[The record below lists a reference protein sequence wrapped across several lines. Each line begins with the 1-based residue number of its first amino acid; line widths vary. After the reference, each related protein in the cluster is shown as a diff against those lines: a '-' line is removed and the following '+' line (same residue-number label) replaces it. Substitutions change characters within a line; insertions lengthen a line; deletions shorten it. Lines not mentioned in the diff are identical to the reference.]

1 MPQHQADLMSPAI
14 EALHAA
20 RSALTVAG
28 GRIALAQRHLDRG
41 DDGARIAGDL
51 AIVPDHLAL
60 IASAI
65 DHLAQAALACE
76 RTGPLTDR
84 LLQPEAIH

>member
-1 MPQHQADLMSPAI
+1 MSHYEMDLMSPAI

-28 GRIALAQRHLDRG
+28 GRVALAQRHMDRG
-41 DDGARIAGDL
+41 DALDRIACDL
-51 AIVPDHLAL
+51 ATVPEHLAL

-76 RTGPLTDR
+76 RTGPFAGLA
-84 LLQPEAIH
+84 LSSEAIH